1 MSTTI
6 ATVAV
11 AGAGIVELNFAPGLA
26 ELAPGD
32 YELVVRPCATLSKEA
47 IQVLAAE
54 HGVWI
59 APFAP
64 VGSSAEHNDRILAFG
79 AAVSAAQPVAEGYEE
94 LARLAMGATP
104 GKWMRLFGERTVY
117 DRMEDGCRGN
127 AIVRADVA
135 FSQQDA
141 ANLDYVAAANPAA
154 ILALL
159 ADRAQ
164 LAERVAVLEAESAQW
179 KLVAEVQNGKVMAMT
194 DSPDGFAKLC
204 EVLDRYGS
212 EKRDVV
218 LEQAARVCDAQ
229 QLEGECHERAAY
241 CADAIRALK
250 ATPQPHADEAA
261 KVEFIADE
269 VDVPTRQGKL
279 LALADR
285 IDHEKLWRLA
295 GMDHDDLT
303 GEQKDRM
310 NAGVALRRY
319 ADILAPGHWVLIR
332 PTGAIQYGASTLDK
346 AVEMARREEARRSA
360 RDSAPPSPAEDKT

>member
-164 LAERVAVLEAESAQW
+164 LAERVAVLEAAQVPEGMVIAPHYRGYANLGTGQYVLNHS
-179 KLVAEVQNGKVMAMT
+179 KAGEPMEFVISVATDAEKAGRVVGDERDNAPDALLQPEAMAVRIAFASLAGLEALENQLSKMRLEH
-194 DSPDGFAKLC
+194 GF
-204 EVLDRYGS
+204 
-212 EKRDVV
+212 
-218 LEQAARVCDAQ
+218 
-229 QLEGECHERAAY
+229 
-241 CADAIRALK
+241 

-261 KVEFIADE
+261 K
-269 VDVPTRQGKL
+269 G
-279 LALADR
+279 
-285 IDHEKLWRLA
+285 
-295 GMDHDDLT
+295 
-303 GEQKDRM
+303 
-310 NAGVALRRY
+310 
-319 ADILAPGHWVLIR
+319 
-332 PTGAIQYGASTLDK
+332 GA
-346 AVEMARREEARRSA
+346 
-360 RDSAPPSPAEDKT
+360 